1 MQNIVGKWKRRSSVT
16 DLPTGP
22 KEPSST
28 VLTIEDE
35 AVIAAFRKHTLLRL
49 ICRPAI
55 PTWRLGTLSG
65 QLGSRV
71 ARCLLPSSVIRL
83 C

>member
-1 MQNIVGKWKRRSSVT
+1 VQNIVGKWKRRSSVT

-55 PTWRLGTLSG
+55 PT
-65 QLGSRV
+65 
-71 ARCLLPSSVIRL
+71 
-83 C
+83 

>member
-55 PTWRLGTLSG
+55 PTWRLGIAKLTKAWTCADNRMAIVSCHT
-65 QLGSRV
+65 
-71 ARCLLPSSVIRL
+71 A
-83 C
+83 